1 MPVLIHK
8 VLKPSHLDIRKNEG
22 IMYMK
27 VSWKT
32 KIYRIE
38 SHLIINS
45 GSFLVVII
53 ITLKVKLVVL

>member
-1 MPVLIHK
+1 MPVLINK
-8 VLKPSHLDIRKNEG
+8 VLKPFHLDIRKNED

-38 SHLIINS
+38 IHLIINS
-45 GSFLVVII
+45 GSFLVVRIVI
-53 ITLKVKLVVL
+53 VQK